1 VTPKAS
7 RATAAAPPAAPCEP
21 SDPLAPVAAEGDR
34 SPACAAIEARMPGSP
49 DVPGAAATGG
59 REEPQGCLQ
68 PLGDQPEALSGAE
81 GRKAWQAAISAR
93 NADQR
98 RGRAR
103 PRYSADPYAKGTRGA
118 RKLPPPKDGA

>member
-1 VTPKAS
+1 MTPRTPK
-7 RATAAAPPAAPCEP
+7 RAPEATPGPLAAKSCP
-21 SDPLAPVAAEGDR
+21 SVPLAPVAAGQGD
-34 SPACAAIEARMPGSP
+34 PAAASEHLEALAAAGL
-49 DVPGAAATGG
+49 DVPEGGAAGEGRSRPPGAT
-59 REEPQGCLQ
+59 PAQG
-68 PLGDQPEALSGAE
+68 DAE

-93 NADQR
+93 NAAQR